1 MDATPVPQVSNQNEL
16 ADLYAKK
23 GELVTQ
29 LEVGQAQLQQINN
42 RLAQILGI
50 NQQVPIIQK

>member
-1 MDATPVPQVSNQNEL
+1 MDTTPVPQVSNQNEL